1 MNNKFENEQ
10 MKKLMNTSI
19 NRRALILVAVLILP
33 ACSVYKAASQ
43 AGPADLTGIGIG
55 SPRQEL
61 ISRLGTPKLVDTA
74 ENGSKQDVFEF
85 SSGMHQAAKLRIIPY
100 LAADVFTI
108 GLAEAILWP
117 LEISVMD
124 SATCTGIATY
134 DTKSKVSAW
143 NVSSKKDSS
152 MQKC

>member
-1 MNNKFENEQ
+1 MNNQFQNVP
-10 MKKLMNTSI
+10 MKK
-19 NRRALILVAVLILP
+19 LILVAALILP

-61 ISRLGTPKLVDTA
+61 ISKLGTQKLVDTT

-85 SSGMHQAAKLRIIPY
+85 PSGMHQAAKFRIIPY
-100 LAADVFTI
+100 LAADVFTL

-143 NVSSKKDSS
+143 NLSSKKDSS
-152 MQKC
+152 MQGC